1 MRANSESLSVFEKMS
16 VLTAI
21 AIAGVYLFRAELIFG
36 IDGALSGLKAE
47 DTVAFWTAAK
57 MALSGA
63 AASLYDV
70 ETFRSNVPL
79 EQTNLLWLNPP
90 HFLLA
95 LAPLGLAPYTVTKF
109 IWLGAS
115 LAALAY
121 IARALRLGHI
131 GAACLFLSPAVYVS
145 LFVMQ
150 SAPFVAAGLVFAL
163 LNARRRPIASGFILA
178 LLTMKPQYG
187 LLIPIYLVA
196 AGYWRT
202 VGWASLFSVALVAL
216 SVLFFGI
223 APWVNFLESLQTT
236 HGENA
241 MRLHQGSLIVQQTLG
256 KLGAPEALRIAG
268 QAAAMAIAVAFA
280 WRVARKDAPADQKIA
295 VMLALTLV
303 AAPSAWVYDWLL
315 AAIAILVWAEQRE
328 FKSLPLNAFASI
340 AWIAPIFALGDQ
352 STMNGLVAPLS
363 LYGLTALLIFNAQVL
378 FPQRQRFVATG
389 RTA

>member
-1 MRANSESLSVFEKMS
+1 MRANGESLSVFEKMS

-21 AIAGVYLFRAELIFG
+21 AIAGVYLYRAELIFG
-36 IDGALSGLKAE
+36 IDSALSGLKAE
-47 DTVAFWTAAK
+47 DTIAFWTAAK

-63 AASLYDV
+63 AASLYDA
-70 ETFRSNVPL
+70 EAFRSSVSL

-95 LAPLGLAPYTVTKF
+95 LAPLGLAPYAVTKF
-109 IWLGAS
+109 IWIGAS

-121 IARALRLGHI
+121 IARVLRLGRT

-145 LFVMQ
+145 LFIMQ

-163 LNARRRPIASGFILA
+163 LNAQRHPIASGLVLA

-187 LLIPIYLVA
+187 LLIPIYLAA

-202 VGWASLFSVALVAL
+202 IGWASLFSVALIAL
-216 SVLFFGI
+216 SVLFYGI
-223 APWVNFLESLQTT
+223 APWANFIESLQTT

-268 QAAAMAIAVAFA
+268 QAAAMAIAAAFA
-280 WRVARKDAPADQKIA
+280 WRVARKDAPAVQKIA

-315 AAIAILVWAEQRE
+315 AAIAILVWAGQRE
-328 FKSLPLNAFASI
+328 FKNLPLNAFASI
-340 AWIAPIFALGDQ
+340 AWTAPIFALGDQ
-352 STMNGLVAPLS
+352 STMNGLIAPLS

-378 FPQRQRFVATG
+378 FSQQQRILATG
-389 RTA
+389 RAA